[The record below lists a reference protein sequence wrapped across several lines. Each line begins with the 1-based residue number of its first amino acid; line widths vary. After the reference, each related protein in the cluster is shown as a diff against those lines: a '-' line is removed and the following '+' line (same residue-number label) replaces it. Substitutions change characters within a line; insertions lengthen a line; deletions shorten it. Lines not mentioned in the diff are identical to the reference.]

1 MKITLFQASQGDCLL
16 LTGKDGTN
24 VLVDGGLAGSY
35 RAHVAPTLGEMARAG
50 QVLDLVYV
58 SHIDQD
64 HISGV
69 LRMVDDLVDWKVFE
83 FQRQNGN
90 DRFPKPRA
98 PRPPEIRAIWHNAF
112 HDQVDANVGAI
123 GDQLVAGA
131 KTLQVDGAFAESLEV
146 YDGLIASE
154 RQALLLSARVGQ
166 ELLAIPWNQEFDGGL
181 MYVME
186 PVDRFPLGT
195 LSFSVIG
202 PFEEDLARLRRR
214 WNRWLAGNQEAVD
227 TVRQKAVRDV
237 DRLGLSEAEA
247 VLQGTRELAAELGK
261 RSLVTPPNLAS
272 LMILAEEDGHTVLL
286 TGDGHGDDILDGLE
300 VNQRLNGQGG
310 IHVDVLKVQHHG
322 SEHNADEEFCRRVT
336 ADHYLFC
343 GNGAHENP
351 DLDILRAFAKSRLGV
366 GVARSQNSRADRPF
380 KFWFSSSAA
389 QVAGNE
395 LRQGHM
401 LKVESL
407 IRDLAAGS
415 GGRMSFE
422 FLTSGSKLELR
433 L

>member
-1 MKITLFQASQGDCLL
+1 MKITLFQAAQGDCLL

-69 LRMVDDLVDWKVFE
+69 LRMVDDLIDWKVFE
-83 FQRQNGN
+83 FQRQSGN
-90 DRFPKPRA
+90 LGFPKPRA

-112 HDQVDANVGAI
+112 HDQVEANVGSI
-123 GDQLVAGA
+123 GDLLVAGA
-131 KTLQVDGAFAESLEV
+131 KTLQMEDAFAGSLEL

-186 PVDRFPLGT
+186 PADRFSLGS
-195 LSFSVIG
+195 LIFSVIG
-202 PFEEDLARLRRR
+202 PFEEDLVKLRRR
-214 WNRWLAGNQEAVD
+214 WNRWLEAHQEAVEVIREK
-227 TVRQKAVRDV
+227 TVRDA
-237 DRLGLSEAEA
+237 DRLGLGEAEA
-247 VLQGTRELAAELGK
+247 LLRGTRELAAELGK
-261 RSLVTPPNLAS
+261 RNLVTPPNLAS

-322 SEHNADEEFCRRVT
+322 SEHNANEEFCRRVT

-351 DLDILRAFAKSRLGV
+351 DLDILKAFAKARLGA
-366 GVARSQNSRADRPF
+366 GAARSQNPQASRPF
-380 KFWFSSSAA
+380 KFWFSSSAE
-389 QVAGNE
+389 QVAGND

-407 IRDLAAGS
+407 IESLAGGS

-422 FLTSGSKLELR
+422 FLTAGSKLELR